1 MLSHQQIKELEEL
14 LEILNQKALPL
25 KEDLEERVEDVNY
38 LLKTLTKVKV
48 SRIKKLM
55 DPLSNKVGKSDKL
68 PNELSYSREFVL
80 QLFRTIKTDEIVK
93 NYTLLQIQEMFA
105 VVYGKKPPSKE
116 TKKTITEAIKGM
128 SHQIERANGFR
139 EMENAAKK

>member
-25 KEDLEERVEDVNY
+25 KE
-38 LLKTLTKVKV
+38 VKV

-80 QLFRTIKTDEIVK
+80 QLFRTLKTDEIVK

-116 TKKTITEAIKGM
+116 TKKTITGAIKGM

>member
-48 SRIKKLM
+48 SRIKKLI
-55 DPLSNKVGKSDKL
+55 DSLSDKVGKSDKL

-80 QLFRTIKTDEIVK
+80 QLFRTLKTDEIVK
-93 NYTLLQIQEMFA
+93 N
-105 VVYGKKPPSKE
+105 
-116 TKKTITEAIKGM
+116 
-128 SHQIERANGFR
+128 
-139 EMENAAKK
+139 

>member
-48 SRIKKLM
+48 SRKKKLI
-55 DPLSNKVGKSDKL
+55 DSLSDKVGKSDKL

-80 QLFRTIKTDEIVK
+80 QLFRTLKTDEIVK

-105 VVYGKKPPSKE
+105 VVYGK
-116 TKKTITEAIKGM
+116 
-128 SHQIERANGFR
+128 
-139 EMENAAKK
+139 

>member
-1 MLSHQQIKELEEL
+1 
-14 LEILNQKALPL
+14 
-25 KEDLEERVEDVNY
+25 
-38 LLKTLTKVKV
+38 
-48 SRIKKLM
+48 M

-80 QLFRTIKTDEIVK
+80 QLFRTLKTDEIVK

-116 TKKTITEAIKGM
+116 RKKTITEAIKGM